1 MPQVS
6 NSFDMVQASD
16 RSSASFASVQHS
28 VSRDSHSIAIS
39 SIGENSAAASMM
51 SGVNQRYQ
59 SMDIK
64 ISLLALDGVVEEL
77 QKVKKNNELK
87 TASCMPK
94 TTNGLKEIP
103 SGKPPFHPSGNSIM
117 SVESSTYASSDVSL
131 YNRVPITAVAT
142 FTTKVHSSAMSTN
155 LPSLPLG
162 TPISYFGN
170 LNRHVVSWP
179 ADFDPTGTEL
189 STFKVS
195 KFMKKELLSVGK
207 IPGEDT
213 NSVMSIFVPEKLEIG
228 IGLMRGSEM
237 IAIGAATLVVTG
249 EELIDTQVNLPVK
262 TSKDAV
268 KKHRRSGSKLF
279 RKSPSTKALKALSF
293 PSAPTRKYKLDESA
307 TLRLLVKV
315 TPGCEAVYNSSSQTI
330 VSVKSSCDPVD
341 QVCDTM
347 NQSYISEHRRNT
359 ENIPDQVSKPMN
371 NSSFNSDNIFMPESP
386 VFSPQQK
393 YMSHIEDDAV
403 EVCSENRLS
412 AANEYRSKPPP
423 VLTTPSH
430 TESYKYQNSVE
441 KTGKKSNK
449 TSDYD
454 AYPIRI
460 DSPSEISKISQE
472 QYLTPVNEKKIST
485 KHKRSSSKKRLE
497 ENRQQSSDRDEPQD
511 IRQQP
516 SYDSLL
522 GELEE
527 YTDDDDYTY
536 ADTYVNSG
544 DEYYEDN
551 STCAG
556 DGTSY
561 TGSIGDDT
569 LSSDSDASY
578 YNRKETR
585 RNVRRARKMIHN
597 YANRIGVNPNELI

>member
-1 MPQVS
+1 MPQIA
-6 NSFDMVQASD
+6 NSFDMAQALD
-16 RSSASFASVQHS
+16 RSSASFASVPHS
-28 VSRDSHSIAIS
+28 ASRDSHSIAIS

-51 SGVNQRYQ
+51 SNLNQRYQ
-59 SMDIK
+59 CMNIK

-94 TTNGLKEIP
+94 TTAGLKELP

-117 SVESSTYASSDVSL
+117 SVESSTYASSDMSL
-131 YNRVPITAVAT
+131 YNKVPITAVAT
-142 FTTKVHSSAMSTN
+142 FTTKVNSSAMSTN

-162 TPISYFGN
+162 TPISFFGN

-189 STFKVS
+189 STFKVT

-237 IAIGAATLVVTG
+237 ITIGAATLVVTG

-268 KKHRRSGSKLF
+268 KRHRKSSSKFF
-279 RKSPSTKALKALSF
+279 RKSPSTKTLKALSF

-315 TPGCEAVYNSSSQTI
+315 TPGSEAVYNSSNQTI
-330 VSVKSSCDPVD
+330 VSVKSACDPVD
-341 QVCDTM
+341 QVCDAM
-347 NQSYISEHRRNT
+347 GKSFISDDGHNGGS
-359 ENIPDQVSKPMN
+359 IPQQVEKPMN
-371 NSSFNSDNIFMPESP
+371 NSSFTSDNIFMAESP
-386 VFSPQQK
+386 MCSPQQK

-403 EVCSENRLS
+403 EVCSENKFS
-412 AANEYRSKPPP
+412 TPNEYRSKPPP
-423 VLTTPSH
+423 VLTEQSQ
-430 TESYKYQNSVE
+430 TEIYHCQNSVN
-441 KTGKKSNK
+441 KTGNKTSK

-454 AYPIRI
+454 AYPIRVE
-460 DSPSEISKISQE
+460 SPAEISRLSNE
-472 QYLTPVNEKKIST
+472 QYSTPVNGKNIPT
-485 KHKRSSSKKRLE
+485 KHKRSSSSKSYE
-497 ENRQQSSDRDEPQD
+497 ENRQQASNRDESQE

-522 GELEE
+522 DELHD
-527 YTDDDDYTY
+527 YTDEDEYTY

-551 STCAG
+551 STCVG
-556 DGTSY
+556 DASSC